1 MTGGGDATVLV
12 VEDQKGLAE
21 AYSAVLSAEY
31 TVLTA
36 FDGEEALAVVDNEN
50 DVDVVLLDRRMPGM
64 SGDEVLAELTERGV
78 TAKVAMLTAVEPD
91 TDIVDMPF
99 DDYVTKPVNN
109 DQLLS
114 LVETLLMWAT
124 YDEYSQEFFRFASK
138 KKALESAD
146 REYTEEYKQIVDR
159 MKEIQAKVDATLDE
173 LSEASRLTD
182 VDVFR

>member
-1 MTGGGDATVLV
+1 MTPSDDATVLV

-21 AYSAVLSAEY
+21 AYSAVLSPEY

-36 FDGEEALAVVDNEN
+36 FNGQDALAKVDS
-50 DVDVVLLDRRMPGM
+50 DVDVILLDRRMPGM
-64 SGDEVLAELTERGV
+64 SGDEVLAELTARGI

-91 TDIVDMPF
+91 TDIIDMPF
-99 DDYVTKPVNN
+99 DDYVTKPVDN
-109 DQLLS
+109 DQLLN

-124 YDEYSQEFFRFASK
+124 YDEYSQEFFRLASK

-146 REYTEEYKQIVDR
+146 REYTDEYQQVLNR
-159 MKEIQAKVDATLDE
+159 MKEIQTKVDSTLEE

-182 VDVFR
+182 TELFR